1 MVPLD
6 WTRILDNNP
15 EVKQSGLC
23 AVIAASPCLF
33 GTEWVGSYLNCRGA
47 VMLVILSGIEF
58 QYFITVLAGV
68 DGIEG
73 FAVRCRD

>member
-1 MVPLD
+1 MLVVPLVLC
-6 WTRILDNNP
+6 RILDNNP
-15 EVKQSGLC
+15 AYGM
-23 AVIAASPCLF
+23 IAASPCLF